1 MKNIEDLARRI
12 LIPLIRGQDI
22 RLSPDNQT
30 LIATWAVLKAIIGEY
45 DERLPVTV
53 HTPNVN
59 IS

>member
-1 MKNIEDLARRI
+1 MKNIEDLARLI